1 MLYFHCN
8 KNILPEPML
17 KGMLYLKNIEDLLNK
32 KENFMKETCEKR
44 IPD

>member
-1 MLYFHCN
+1 
-8 KNILPEPML
+8 ML

-32 KENFMKETCEKR
+32 KENFIKETYEKR